1 VTIFANALF
10 NTWIS
15 DPETSLKPMPLALSR
30 DLDVRSAGFGTEAEV
45 TGKLLKEH
53 DEGRDRGAA
62 VDAPPRRTLGPHQG
76 A

>member
-1 VTIFANALF
+1 
-10 NTWIS
+10 
-15 DPETSLKPMPLALSR
+15 MPLALSR